1 MKFDKY
7 AEDLPFAKGGENY
20 REPKIDKV
28 KRTLV
33 EIDVAECTVE
43 ELLSFRQQINA
54 ALPARSLK
62 DLDLSEELVIQ
73 VLALQ
78 QAQANA
84 LENSDAPINQ
94 LAQAMNALSAAL
106 TTLVKLQNET
116 FTSERL
122 KKAEATLIATLQELP
137 AEAQEQFLATYAA
150 ALGTLQ

>member
-28 KRTLV
+28 KRTVV

-122 KKAEATLIATLQELP
+122 KKVEAILIECLVDLP
-137 AEAQEQFLATYAA
+137 AETQGRFLTAYTRD
-150 ALGTLQ
+150 LGELA